1 MRIEPKTIVNKY
13 IDNDYNAS
21 KTAVELGISSKTVKR
36 WYKKAKQKSGLRP
49 IKSINLKRKST
60 RPKTIHTKLTSS
72 TKRDIVRLKK
82 EKGVCARKIKYL
94 LKLDLHHNTIHR
106 LLKSKGLVDNYGNHR
121 RPRYQET
128 RHMYLKNTKTVGY
141 LQMDVKYITPE
152 LSGLPWTCYEYAIID
167 IYSRYKDAVI
177 LNDLNMDCA
186 ISALLEIFPRLPFK
200 PVFLQTDN
208 GLEFQSRFVN
218 HVKALGMK
226 HHFTHKSS
234 PNENA
239 VIERSFRT
247 DEEEFFFFRM
257 KRPKNYD
264 DLREQFAMW
273 LREYNSERPH
283 LGIDLKTPME
293 VILAGQMS

>member
-1 MRIEPKTIVNKY
+1 
-13 IDNDYNAS
+13 
-21 KTAVELGISSKTVKR
+21 
-36 WYKKAKQKSGLRP
+36 
-49 IKSINLKRKST
+49 
-60 RPKTIHTKLTSS
+60 
-72 TKRDIVRLKK
+72 
-82 EKGVCARKIKYL
+82 
-94 LKLDLHHNTIHR
+94 
-106 LLKSKGLVDNYGNHR
+106 
-121 RPRYQET
+121 
-128 RHMYLKNTKTVGY
+128 
-141 LQMDVKYITPE
+141 
-152 LSGLPWTCYEYAIID
+152 
-167 IYSRYKDAVI
+167 
-177 LNDLNMDCA
+177 
-186 ISALLEIFPRLPFK
+186 
-200 PVFLQTDN
+200 
-208 GLEFQSRFVN
+208 
-218 HVKALGMK
+218 MK

>member
-1 MRIEPKTIVNKY
+1 MRIEPKIIVNKY
-13 IDNDYNAS
+13 IDNNYNAS
-21 KTAVELGISSKTVKR
+21 KTARELGIHRKTVTN
-36 WYKKAKQKSGLRP
+36 WYKKAKSISGLKP
-49 IKSINLKRKST
+49 IRSVKPQRKST
-60 RPKTIHTKLTSS
+60 RPKKLNSKLS
-72 TKRDIVRLKK
+72 QIQKHNIVKLRK
-82 EKGVCARKIKYL
+82 ETGGCARKIKYL
-94 LKLDLHHNTIHR
+94 LKLDVHHNTVHR

-128 RHMYLKNTKTVGY
+128 KHMYLKNTKTIGF

-177 LNDLNMDCA
+177 LNGLNMDCA
-186 ISALLEIFPRLPFK
+186 ISSLLEIVPRLPFK

-208 GLEFQSRFVN
+208 GLEFQSRFVK
-218 HVKALGMK
+218 HVQALGMQ

-257 KRPKNYD
+257 KKPKNYD
-264 DLREQFAMW
+264 DLREQFAKW
-273 LREYNSERPH
+273 LEEYNTERPH

-293 VILAGQMS
+293 VILGANMS

>member
-1 MRIEPKTIVNKY
+1 MRIKPKIIVNKY
-13 IDNDYNAS
+13 IDNNYNAS
-21 KTAVELGISSKTVKR
+21 KTARELNVSRRTVTR
-36 WYKKAKQKSGLRP
+36 WYKEAKSLSGLKP
-49 IKSINLKRKST
+49 IRSVNLARKST
-60 RPKTIHTKLTSS
+60 RPKTIHTKLSHVQ
-72 TKRDIVRLKK
+72 KNQILRLKR
-82 EKGVCARKIKYL
+82 EKGFCAKKIKYVL
-94 LKLDLHHNTIHR
+94 HLDVHHSTIHR
-106 LLKSKGLVDNYGNHR
+106 LLKEKGLVDNYGNHR
-121 RPRYQET
+121 RPRYQQT
-128 RHMYLKNTKTVGY
+128 KHMYLKNTKSVGY

-177 LNDLNMDCA
+177 LNHLNMDCA
-186 ISALLEIFPRLPFK
+186 ISSLLQIVPRLPFK

-208 GLEFQSRFVN
+208 GLEFQSRFVK
-218 HVKALGMK
+218 HVNALGMK

-257 KRPKNYD
+257 KKPKNYD
-264 DLREQFAMW
+264 DLREQFKIW
-273 LREYNSERPH
+273 LEEYNTERPH

-293 VILAGQMS
+293 VVLGGHMS